1 MSNIYSQRLD
11 AYKELELNTSELATM
26 CGFFKEAYGFDKDS
40 TEENLKEFL
49 SASST
54 KIEDLQAAAEKFHA
68 DKNPAPKFARIL
80 STYNLKALFTGAAAY
95 GSFVFGLTPIGLVL
109 AGATAFFAAKFA
121 QAHYSAYKSLNV
133 EYSSLYGADDALTAK
148 IKGSVKNGFFNT
160 VEFLKAVTYG
170 SAAKGMLES
179 TIAKKEEGSSFY
191 QLGVLNSEESE
202 KGFDLKTLGL
212 DAVAALGSAL
222 ALIYAPISAP
232 LYRLMTAVLPML
244 VTSPLGNYAMAP
256 QTAKAKGKQSD
267 GTGKGNDA
275 PLPSDELPSRNG
287 YSVHSDAGLD
297 EDAVGV
303 RSADRADEDAVRHS
317 GGAESRH
324 SDADLDEDAEQ
335 SLALGSNS

>member
-1 MSNIYSQRLD
+1 
-11 AYKELELNTSELATM
+11 
-26 CGFFKEAYGFDKDS
+26 
-40 TEENLKEFL
+40 
-49 SASST
+49 
-54 KIEDLQAAAEKFHA
+54 
-68 DKNPAPKFARIL
+68 
-80 STYNLKALFTGAAAY
+80 
-95 GSFVFGLTPIGLVL
+95 
-109 AGATAFFAAKFA
+109 
-121 QAHYSAYKSLNV
+121 
-133 EYSSLYGADDALTAK
+133 LYGADDALTAK

-267 GTGKGNDA
+267 GIHKA
-275 PLPSDELPSRNG
+275 PPVSAKDLSGDEDS
-287 YSVHSDAGLD
+287 SVHSHESGRVVGGGL
-297 EDAVGV
+297 ED
-303 RSADRADEDAVRHS
+303 SKEEEHS
-317 GGAESRH
+317 LAESVGNGPSARDDEEVVVTTMRARSGSEEGVGSPGGENGDESFVH
-324 SDADLDEDAEQ
+324 SDSHAP
-335 SLALGSNS
+335 GM